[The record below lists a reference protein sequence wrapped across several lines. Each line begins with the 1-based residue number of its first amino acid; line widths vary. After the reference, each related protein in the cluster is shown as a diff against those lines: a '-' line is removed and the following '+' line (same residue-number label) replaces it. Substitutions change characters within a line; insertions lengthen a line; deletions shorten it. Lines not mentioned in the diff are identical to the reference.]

1 MFLQIICNFANVIYT
16 YHTIFKYK
24 SSIYDACILKEAN
37 RSWNDFFQISEIS
50 IVVVVFIVFAFAVV
64 VVVVVVVVDG
74 VSSKCFARSLRGTV
88 SGLW

>member
-16 YHTIFKYK
+16 YHIFKYK

-50 IVVVVFIVFAFAVV
+50 IVVVVFIFFAVA
-64 VVVVVVVVDG
+64 VVVVVDG

>member
-16 YHTIFKYK
+16 YHIFKYK

-50 IVVVVFIVFAFAVV
+50 IVVVVFIVFAVA

>member
-1 MFLQIICNFANVIYT
+1 MFLQINFCNFANVLYT
-16 YHTIFKYK
+16 YHIFKYK

-37 RSWNDFFQISEIS
+37 RSWNDFFHITEIS
-50 IVVVVFIVFAFAVV
+50 IIVVVFIVFAFAV

-74 VSSKCFARSLRGTV
+74 VSSKCFARSESGTV